1 MKPYEVE
8 ILVGE
13 VDGDASGTA
22 IYHILFDGSV
32 TDEHGFVAI
41 GGHAE
46 DLMELLKDRVRRGLG
61 SGDGGRRRRS
71 RCSARPR
78 AATIEAGADRGR
90 ACSTARRSHR
100 RKFRRLDERRGRASF
115 LAG

>member
-22 IYHILFDGSV
+22 LYHVLFDGSV

-46 DLMELLKDRVRRGLG
+46 DLTETLRSRYEEGWDLTTAVRAAVEILG
-61 SGDGGRRRRS
+61 SPDGRTISPEAVEAGVVDRRR
-71 RCSARPR
+71 AQ
-78 AATIEAGADRGR
+78 
-90 ACSTARRSHR
+90 R
-100 RKFRRLDERRGRASF
+100 RKFHRLEDGEVSQILG
-115 LAG
+115 G